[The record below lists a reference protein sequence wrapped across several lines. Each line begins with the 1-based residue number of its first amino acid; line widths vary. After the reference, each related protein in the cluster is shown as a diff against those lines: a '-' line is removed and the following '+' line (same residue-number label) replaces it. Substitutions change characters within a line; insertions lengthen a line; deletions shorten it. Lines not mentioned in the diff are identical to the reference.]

1 MMDNRQISPGQKTGM
16 TVRRS
21 IGKGKLEPV
30 LFTTFN
36 TVFMI
41 CLVVVTLYPFLNTI
55 AVSFNAGNDTIRG
68 GIYLW
73 PRAWTFQNY
82 KAIFASG
89 TIYDAFLISVARTVL
104 STLLNIFLTT
114 MLAYT
119 LSRREYV
126 FRQPITV
133 VFVLTMYFSAGLI
146 PSYFLIKDLN
156 LINSFWVYIFPSMIS
171 AFNMIVIRTYIG
183 TIPESLMESARIDG
197 AGDFKIF
204 MRVVFPLCKPVL
216 ATIALFVAVG
226 AWNSW
231 FDAFIYTS
239 SRQHLSTL
247 QYELMKL
254 LSSTMNSN
262 SNPNVAAGVG
272 MDQDSARALVTPL
285 SIRAA
290 ITVVASVPIL
300 LVYPFMQK
308 YFVVGLNVGS
318 VKE

>member
-1 MMDNRQISPGQKTGM
+1 MKKR
-16 TVRRS
+16 
-21 IGKGKLEPV
+21 IGSNGIEPV
-30 LFTTFN
+30 LFNTFN
-36 TVFMI
+36 TIFMI
-41 CLVVVTLYPFLNTI
+41 ILVTVTLYPFLNTI
-55 AVSFNAGNDTIRG
+55 AVSLNAGNDTIRG

-73 PRAWTFQNY
+73 PRQWTTQNY
-82 KAIFASG
+82 KAVFASG
-89 TIYDAFLISVARTVL
+89 TIYNAFWISVARTVI

-119 LSRREYV
+119 LSRKEYV
-126 FRQPITV
+126 FRKSITV
-133 VFVLTMYFSAGLI
+133 IFVLTMYFSAGLI
-146 PSYFLIKDLN
+146 PGYFLIKQLHLLN
-156 LINSFWVYIFPSMIS
+156 TFWVYVIPSMIS

-183 TIPESLMESARIDG
+183 TLPESLIESAKIDG

-204 MRVVFPLCKPVL
+204 IRIIFPLCKPVL

-231 FDAFIYTS
+231 FDAFLYTS
-239 SRQHLSTL
+239 SKQELSTL

-262 SNPNVAAGVG
+262 SNPNVAAGIG
-272 MDQDSARALVTPL
+272 MDQNSAQAMVTPI

-290 ITVVASVPIL
+290 VTIVASVPIL
-300 LVYPFMQK
+300 VVYPFLQK

>member
-1 MMDNRQISPGQKTGM
+1 M
-16 TVRRS
+16 
-21 IGKGKLEPV
+21 EPI
-30 LFTTFN
+30 LFNTFN
-36 TVFMI
+36 TIFMLI
-41 CLVVVTLYPFLNTI
+41 LVVVTLYPFLNTI
-55 AVSFNAGNDTIRG
+55 AVSLNVGNDTIRG

-73 PRAWTFQNY
+73 PREWTLQNY
-82 KAIFASG
+82 KAVFVSG
-89 TIYDAFLISVARTVL
+89 TIYNAFWVSVARTVL
-104 STLLNIFLTT
+104 STVLNIFLTT

-119 LSRREYV
+119 LSRREFV
-126 FRQPITV
+126 FRKPITL
-133 VFVLTMYFSAGLI
+133 VFILTMYFSAGLI
-146 PSYFLIKDLN
+146 PGYFLIKDLH
-156 LINSFWVYIFPSMIS
+156 LLNSFWVYIIPSMLS

-183 TIPESLMESARIDG
+183 TLPESLVESARIDG

-204 MRVVFPLCKPVL
+204 MQIIFPLCKPVL

-231 FDAFIYTS
+231 FDAFLYTS
-239 SRQHLSTL
+239 SRQELSTL

-262 SNPNVAAGVG
+262 SNPSVANGAGATK
-272 MDQDSARALVTPL
+272 DSISMVTPL

-290 ITVVASVPIL
+290 VTVVAAVPIL
-300 LVYPFMQK
+300 LVYPFLQK

>member
-1 MMDNRQISPGQKTGM
+1 MDNRQISPGQKTGM